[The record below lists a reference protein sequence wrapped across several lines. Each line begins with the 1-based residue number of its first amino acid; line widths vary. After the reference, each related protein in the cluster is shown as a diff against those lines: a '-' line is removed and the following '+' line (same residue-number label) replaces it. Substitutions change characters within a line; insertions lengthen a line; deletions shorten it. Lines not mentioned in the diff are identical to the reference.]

1 MSLSQAAVLE
11 LLLCGLRKP
20 TDRPQLLFEFTA
32 DPSWDQISLGC
43 KHTLNWEER
52 PGDGSTD
59 CVNAFTCTSLRI
71 VSFNTV
77 MVLIFF
83 FFLILDA
90 SPSTQGK
97 KNLDVCRK
105 KLLFRKLSGCAFQ
118 RIKRRKKNLYKTLL
132 TQRLFIDSK

>member
-83 FFLILDA
+83 FFNSWCQSIYSREKKSWCLQKETSI
-90 SPSTQGK
+90 SKVIRVCFSENKKKK
-97 KNLDVCRK
+97 KNPIQNIVNTKVIYR
-105 KLLFRKLSGCAFQ
+105 
-118 RIKRRKKNLYKTLL
+118 
-132 TQRLFIDSK
+132 